1 MLMEFFVVFVVL
13 AASLCIA
20 WCGSRRVSL
29 FLFAGALAL
38 TVALYLHHATD
49 TLPISL

>member
-1 MLMEFFVVFVVL
+1 MDFFVVFIVL

-29 FLFAGALAL
+29 LLFAGAMVL

-49 TLPISL
+49 TLPVSL